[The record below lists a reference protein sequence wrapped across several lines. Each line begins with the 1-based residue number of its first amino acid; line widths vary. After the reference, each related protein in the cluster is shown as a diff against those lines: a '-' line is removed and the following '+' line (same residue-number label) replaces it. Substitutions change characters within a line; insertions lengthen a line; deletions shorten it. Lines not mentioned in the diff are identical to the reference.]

1 MVVMPTRSTSKA
13 PRVVVGVDGSPSS
26 RAALRWAVDH
36 AALHG
41 GTVDAVMARQ
51 VPETDVIGGFGQT
64 PAELDDEKVIADDA
78 QRSLDAIIS
87 EEVKADDRNRVRA
100 RVFLGH
106 PATALVQASD
116 GAELVAVGQRGL
128 GSFTAALLGSVSEY
142 LAHHAN
148 SPVLIFRGDAR
159 HLRA

>member
-1 MVVMPTRSTSKA
+1 MSNG

-26 RAALRWAVDH
+26 RAALRWAVNH
-36 AALHG
+36 AALND

-64 PAELDDEKVIADDA
+64 PAEVDDEKVIADDA
-78 QRSLDAIIS
+78 PAGSGRDHQRRGKGRRQEPGEGPHLPRSSSL
-87 EEVKADDRNRVRA
+87 RPW
-100 RVFLGH
+100 F
-106 PATALVQASD
+106 QASD

-128 GSFTAALLGSVSEY
+128 GGFTGAVLGSVGDY
-142 LAHHAN
+142 LVHHAN

-159 HLRA
+159 HLGA

>member
-1 MVVMPTRSTSKA
+1 MPASSMSNA

-26 RAALRWAVDH
+26 RAALRWAVNY

-106 PATALVQASD
+106 PATALVQ
-116 GAELVAVGQRGL
+116 
-128 GSFTAALLGSVSEY
+128 
-142 LAHHAN
+142 
-148 SPVLIFRGDAR
+148 
-159 HLRA
+159 

>member
-1 MVVMPTRSTSKA
+1 VSTSNG

-26 RAALRWAVDH
+26 RAALRWAVNQ
-36 AALHG
+36 AVLTG

-51 VPETDVIGGFGQT
+51 APDNEVIGGFGQT
-64 PAELDDEKVIADDA
+64 PVEVNDESVTAAAA

-87 EEVKADDRNRVRA
+87 EEVKADDRGRVNA
-100 RVFLGH
+100 RVFQGH

-128 GSFTAALLGSVSEY
+128 GSFSGSLLGSVSQY
-142 LAHHAN
+142 LVHHAN
-148 SPVLIFRGDAR
+148 CPVLIFRGDAR
-159 HLRA
+159 HLGA

>member
-1 MVVMPTRSTSKA
+1 MPASSMSNG

-26 RAALRWAVDH
+26 RAALRWAVNH
-36 AALHG
+36 AAVNG

-64 PAELDDEKVIADDA
+64 PAEVDDEKVVADDA
-78 QRSLDAIIS
+78 QRALDAIIS
-87 EEVKADDRNRVRA
+87 EEVKADDRNLVKA
-100 RVFLGH
+100 RVFRGH
-106 PATALVQASD
+106 PAMALVQASD

-128 GSFTAALLGSVSEY
+128 GGFTGALLGSVGDY
-142 LAHHAN
+142 LVHHAN

-159 HLRA
+159 RLGA